1 MRKSR
6 VSIYSIEMVK
16 AIEAMES
23 GLGTSIYDE
32 SVPMDM
38 TQSKRQEPSL
48 IVRKTEDINLYTY
61 KRKDFSSTDLF
72 LMITLDGYRVL
83 IILKFHSNYTQIY
96 SRNIKM

>member
-1 MRKSR
+1 
-6 VSIYSIEMVK
+6 MVK

-38 TQSKRQEPSL
+38 TQGKRQEPSL

-72 LMITLDGYRVL
+72 LMIPLDGYHVL